1 MMLEPQNFLK
11 AQCPDGNVKDQLSEK
26 QLELFKNFKNKTFI
40 ALNLNLAFLCN
51 CK

>member
-11 AQCPDGNVKDQLSEK
+11 AQCPDGNVKYQLSEK
-26 QLELFKNFKNKTFI
+26 QLELFKNFKSKTFI